1 MIREYTK
8 LNKNTKSCFHST
20 SCSCWPNSP
29 RSVLNYHENNSH
41 LSSEHKADKENT
53 SNVSA
58 CKTKTVLPSQFNDQM
73 SQYIL
78 KHQQQHPPSKPK
90 DGDEMD
96 NQSNFE
102 NFKYRSS
109 AWTINCMTRPVRCA
123 LWHSGWNAK
132 QQEGSFT
139 RKLLVYW
146 LFRKHPVHEVY
157 NWNQASTK
165 SNPQNSGVA
174 RLGIQFW

>member
-139 RKLLVYW
+139 RKLLGQCFPNVFHWYP
-146 LFRKHPVHEVY
+146 LLPSKLRCDPFHFFPKV
-157 NWNQASTK
+157 
-165 SNPQNSGVA
+165 
-174 RLGIQFW
+174 